1 MIKFLT
7 LDISSELGGSF
18 TYVLYNIL
26 RGIYICWDPT
36 TKGIKSTEK
45 NLKKFF
51 KTLPTI
57 VG

>member
-7 LDISSELGGSF
+7 LEISSELGVGF

-36 TKGIKSTEK
+36 TK
-45 NLKKFF
+45 
-51 KTLPTI
+51 
-57 VG
+57 V

>member
-7 LDISSELGGSF
+7 LEISSELGGGF

-36 TKGIKSTEK
+36 TK
-45 NLKKFF
+45 
-51 KTLPTI
+51 
-57 VG
+57 V